1 MKILILGAAGMLGR
15 KLLSRLAAEGLGGV
29 PLTTAVLHD
38 VVDPAPSPGPSG
50 ALAFAVES
58 HAGDYAAPGA
68 AAALVAGRPDVI
80 FHLASIVSGE
90 AEARFE
96 EGYRVNLDGTRALF
110 EAIRALP
117 DYVPRVIFASSLA
130 VFGAPCPDVI
140 DDDYLCAPSSSYGV
154 QKAMV
159 ELLLADYSRRGFIDG
174 LALRLP
180 TVCVRPG
187 RPNAALSGFISS
199 LMREPLNGQ
208 EAVLPVEEAMR
219 VWIASPR
226 AAVSYLLHAA
236 SLDTSPLGARR
247 SLNMPGV
254 SVTVGEQ
261 IAVLRARAGEGVT
274 RLIRHAPDPTVARV
288 VGSWPQRFEAARAR
302 QLDFVGDADFAAILD
317 IYIEEELGGRLP
329 AR

>member
-15 KLLSRLAAEGLGGV
+15 KLLARLAVEGLGGAAV
-29 PLTTAVLHD
+29 TTAVLHD
-38 VVDPAPSPGPSG
+38 VVDPTPASQP
-50 ALAFAVES
+50 FAVECQ
-58 HAGDYAAPGA
+58 AGDYAAPGA
-68 AAALVAGRPDVI
+68 AAALVAGRPAVI

-96 EGYRVNLDGTRALF
+96 EGYRVNLDGTRALL

-117 DYVPRVIFASSLA
+117 DYRPRVVFASSLA
-130 VFGAPCPDVI
+130 VFGAPCPEVV

-159 ELLLADYSRRGFIDG
+159 ELLLADYSRRGFIDA

-187 RPNAALSGFISS
+187 RPNAALSGFLSS
-199 LMREPLNGQ
+199 IMREPLKGE

-236 SLDTSPLGARR
+236 SLDTGPLGARR

-261 IAVLRARAGEGVT
+261 IAALRARAGDRVAG
-274 RLIRHAPDPTVARV
+274 LIRHAPDATVARV
-288 VGSWPQRFEAARAR
+288 VGSWPQRFDAARAR
-302 QLDFVGDADFAAILD
+302 ALGFVGDVDFAEILD
-317 IYIEEELGGRLP
+317 AYIDEELGGRLP
-329 AR
+329 AL

>member
-15 KLLSRLAAEGLGGV
+15 KLLSRLATEGLEGAPVAG
-29 PLTTAVLHD
+29 AVLHD
-38 VVDPAPSPGPSG
+38 VVDPAPAQ
-50 ALAFAVES
+50 ALPFPVEC
-58 HAGDYAAPGA
+58 HAGDYAVPGA
-68 AAALVAGRPDVI
+68 AEALVAGRPDVI

-96 EGYRVNLDGTRALF
+96 EGYRVNLDGTRALL
-110 EAIRALP
+110 EAIRVLP
-117 DYVPRVIFASSLA
+117 GYRPRVVFASSLA
-130 VFGAPCPDVI
+130 VFGAPCPEMV

-180 TVCVRPG
+180 TVSVRPG
-187 RPNAALSGFISS
+187 RPNAALSGFLSS
-199 LMREPLNGQ
+199 IMREPLNGL

-226 AAVSYLLHAA
+226 AAVSYLAHAA
-236 SLDTSPLGARR
+236 TLDTAPLGARR

-261 IAVLRARAGEGVT
+261 IAALRARAGERVAG
-274 RLIRHAPDPTVARV
+274 LIRRAPDATVTRV
-288 VGSWPQRFEAARAR
+288 VGSWPQRFAPARAQ
-302 QLDFVGDADFAAILD
+302 QLGFVGDTDFAAILD
-317 IYIEEELGGRLP
+317 AYIDEELGGRLP
-329 AR
+329 PP

>member
-15 KLLSRLAAEGLGGV
+15 KLLARLAVEGLGGAPV
-29 PLTTAVLHD
+29 TTAVLHD
-38 VVDPAPSPGPSG
+38 VVDPAPASPLP
-50 ALAFAVES
+50 FAVEC
-58 HAGDYAAPGA
+58 HTGDYAAPGA
-68 AAALVAGRPDVI
+68 AAALVAGRPEVI

-117 DYVPRVIFASSLA
+117 DYRPRVVFASSLA
-130 VFGAPCPDVI
+130 VFGAPCPEVV

-187 RPNAALSGFISS
+187 RPNAALSGFLSS
-199 LMREPLNGQ
+199 IMREPLKGE

-236 SLDTSPLGARR
+236 SLDTAPLSARR

-261 IAVLRARAGEGVT
+261 IAALRARAGERVAG
-274 RLIRHAPDPTVARV
+274 LIRHAPDATVARV
-288 VGSWPQRFEAARAR
+288 VGSWPQRFDAARAR
-302 QLDFVGDADFAAILD
+302 GLGFVGDVDFAAILD
-317 IYIEEELGGRLP
+317 AYIEEELGGRLP
-329 AR
+329 AL

>member
-15 KLLSRLAAEGLGGV
+15 KLLARLAAEGFGGAAV
-29 PLTTAVLHD
+29 ATAVLHD
-38 VVDPAPSPGPSG
+38 VVDPAPSA
-50 ALAFAVES
+50 ALPFAVAC

-68 AAALVAGRPDVI
+68 AETLVAGRPDVI

-110 EAIRALP
+110 EAIRRLP
-117 DYVPRVIFASSLA
+117 GYAPRVVFASSLA
-130 VFGAPCPDVI
+130 VFGAPCPDVVE
-140 DDDYLCAPSSSYGV
+140 DDYLCAPSSSYGV

-187 RPNAALSGFISS
+187 RPNAALSGFLSS
-199 LMREPLNGQ
+199 IMREPLNGQ

-236 SLDTSPLGARR
+236 TLDTGPLSARR

-261 IAVLRARAGEGVT
+261 IAALRARAGARVAG
-274 RLIRHAPDPTVARV
+274 LIRPAPDPTVARV
-288 VGSWPQRFEAARAR
+288 VGSWPQRFAAARAH
-302 QLDFVGDADFAAILD
+302 QLGFAGDADFPAILD
-317 IYIEEELGGRLP
+317 TYIEEELGGRVP
-329 AR
+329 AP

>member
-15 KLLSRLAAEGLGGV
+15 TLLSRLAAEGLGGAPV
-29 PLTTAVLHD
+29 TTAVLHD
-38 VVDPAPSPGPSG
+38 VVDPAPAA
-50 ALAFAVES
+50 ALPFAIES

-68 AAALVAGRPDVI
+68 AEALVAGRPDVI

-96 EGYRVNLDGTRALF
+96 EGYRVNLDGTRALL

-117 DYVPRVIFASSLA
+117 DYAPRVVFASSLA
-130 VFGAPCPDVI
+130 VFGAPCPDSI
-140 DDDYLCAPSSSYGV
+140 DDDYLCAPASSYGV
-154 QKAMV
+154 QKAMI

-180 TVCVRPG
+180 TVSVRPG

-199 LMREPLNGQ
+199 IMREPLNGQ

-236 SLDTSPLGARR
+236 TLDTGPLGARR

-254 SVTVGEQ
+254 SVTIGEQ
-261 IAVLRARAGEGVT
+261 IATLRARAGDRVAG
-274 RLIRHAPDPTVARV
+274 LIRRAPDATVTRV
-288 VGSWPQRFEAARAR
+288 VGSWPQHFEATRARA
-302 QLDFVGDADFAAILD
+302 LGFVGDRDFADILD
-317 IYIEEELGGRLP
+317 IYIAEELGGRVPVL
-329 AR
+329 